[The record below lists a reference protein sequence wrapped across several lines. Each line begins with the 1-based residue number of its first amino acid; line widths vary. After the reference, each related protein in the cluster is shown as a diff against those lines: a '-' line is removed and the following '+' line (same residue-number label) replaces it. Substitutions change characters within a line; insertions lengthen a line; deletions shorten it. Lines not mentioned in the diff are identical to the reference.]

1 MTVDRPQIAAQGEG
15 ENRDD
20 VRDASLGVR
29 VLLIVLAVL
38 VAMAAGIALG
48 GGGSRTAIVAP
59 LLIVGAIGM
68 AWLAMVRF
76 TLFVAV
82 ILVLRTSLDA
92 LSFSSSGVDAFDP
105 AAMVSVGFL
114 LAGSIW
120 YAVQPRE
127 TRVPVSPMVAPMV
140 LLTVVGAVSTLLA
153 PGAGS
158 GLVDVLKLA
167 TVALIFLVVNQL
179 LQDDRDARLITVAV
193 FASALVPLVMAALQ
207 YITRSGLHY
216 SGTFGRVKAT
226 FEHPNPFAIYLTFV
240 ILMGVAMLPYVQRRF
255 RPWLLGIAVASGIAL
270 LLTYTRSA
278 WIATFAGLLVI
289 GYFYGKRVVGVVGL
303 LAVVIMLSVPD
314 VAARFADLDT
324 TTTATGEAGNSLV
337 WRFEYWREA
346 LELSDSP
353 FLGEGLS
360 AVRLEAAEAKSPH
373 NDFLRVYVE
382 TGIAGLVA
390 YLWFLVSAIRVAGR
404 GLLEVH
410 TSPYRGLVVGF
421 AGVLTAFLI
430 LSLVSNVI
438 TQLVLL
444 WYFATL
450 ASLATAAPRLA
461 ARDANAVPA

>member
-1 MTVDRPQIAAQGEG
+1 MTVDRSRTVPEAEEDPGETT
-15 ENRDD
+15 
-20 VRDASLGVR
+20 RDASLGIR
-29 VLLIVLAVL
+29 VLVIVVAVLA
-38 VAMAAGIALG
+38 AMAAGVALG
-48 GGGSRTAIVAP
+48 GGGSRAAVLAPLMIVA
-59 LLIVGAIGM
+59 VIGL
-68 AWLAMVRF
+68 AWLAMIRF

-82 ILVLRTSLDA
+82 ILVLRSSLDA

-105 AAMVSVGFL
+105 AALVSVGFL
-114 LAGSIW
+114 LAGSMW

-127 TRVPVSPMVAPMV
+127 TRVPVSPMVAPMI

-153 PGAGS
+153 PGAGA
-158 GLVDVLKLA
+158 GLVDVIKLA
-167 TVALIFLVVNQL
+167 TVAMILLVMNQL
-179 LQDDRDARLITVAV
+179 LQDFRDARLITIAV
-193 FASALVPLVMAALQ
+193 FVSAVIPLGVAALQ
-207 YITRSGLHY
+207 FLTDAGLHY

-226 FEHPNPFAIYLTFV
+226 FEHPNPLAIYLTFV
-240 ILMGVAMLPYVQRRF
+240 ILMGVAMLPYVHRRL
-255 RPWLLGIAVASGIAL
+255 RPWLLGIVAASGVVL

-303 LAVVIMLSVPD
+303 AAVAIMLTVPSV
-314 VAARFADLDT
+314 ATRFADLDT

-337 WRFEYWREA
+337 WRFEYWNEA
-346 LELSDSP
+346 LQLSDSP

-360 AVRLEAAEAKSPH
+360 AVRLEAAEAKAPH
-373 NDFLRVYVE
+373 NDFIRVYVE

-390 YLWFLVSAIRVAGR
+390 YLWFLVSAIRVAGV

-410 TSPYRGLVVGF
+410 DSPYRGLVVGF
-421 AGVLTAFLI
+421 AGVLAAFLI

-461 ARDANAVPA
+461 ARDTRAVAV

>member
-1 MTVDRPQIAAQGEG
+1 MVDRPQTATHEDQDS
-15 ENRDD
+15 DD
-20 VRDASLGVR
+20 ARDASLGAR
-29 VLLIVLAVL
+29 VLAIVLAVL
-38 VAMAAGIALG
+38 AAMAFGIALG
-48 GGGSRTAIVAP
+48 GGGSKALILVP
-59 LLIVGAIGM
+59 LMIAGVIGM

-76 TLFVAV
+76 TVFVAV

-92 LSFSSSGVDAFDP
+92 LSFSSAGVDAFDP
-105 AAMVSVGFL
+105 AALVSVGFL

-127 TRVPVSPMVAPMV
+127 ARVRVSPMVAPMV

-158 GLVDVLKLA
+158 GLVDVVKLA

-179 LQDDRDARLITVAV
+179 LQTARDARLITIAV
-193 FASALVPLVMAALQ
+193 FASALIPIVMGILQ
-207 YITRSGLHY
+207 YLTGSGLHF

-226 FEHPNPFAIYLTFV
+226 FEHPNPLAIYLTFV
-240 ILMGVAMLPYVQRRF
+240 ILMGVAMLPYVQRRL
-255 RPWLLGIAVASGIAL
+255 RPWLLGIVAASGIVL

-278 WIATFAGLLVI
+278 WIATFAGLLVTA
-289 GYFYGKRVVGVVGL
+289 YFYGKRAVGVVGL
-303 LAVVIMLSVPD
+303 AAVVIMLTVPS

-324 TTTATGEAGNSLV
+324 TTTATGEAANSLV

-353 FLGEGLS
+353 FLGEGLA
-360 AVRLEAAEAKSPH
+360 AVRLEAAEAKAPH
-373 NDFLRVYVE
+373 NDFIRVYVE

-390 YLWFLVSAIRVAGR
+390 YLWFLVSAVWVAGV

-410 TSPYRGLVVGF
+410 TRPYRGLVVGF
-421 AGVLTAFLI
+421 AGVLVAFLI

-450 ASLATAAPRLA
+450 ASLAAAAPRLA
-461 ARDANAVPA
+461 ARDANPVPA